1 MTWGVLKPGGILVSL
16 VQPPS
21 AETAATYGVRGA
33 MVFTSPPV
41 GKVLTELAALVDVG
55 QVKPRIAAVLPLA
68 EIRQATAMLES
79 GHTAGKIVLEV
90 AR

>member
-1 MTWGVLKPGGILVSL
+1 MR
-16 VQPPS
+16 QPI
-21 AETAATYGVRGA
+21 GA
-33 MVFTSPPV
+33 PNTIGNTCYSYFAPYSYSTSPPV
-41 GKVLTELAALVDVG
+41 GKVLTELAALVDAG

-68 EIRQATAMLES
+68 EIRQATAMIES